1 MFCDSVM
8 VERKEI
14 KKTFHVEKKAAMLR
28 HDKLYGTLS
37 LKIVSLF
44 KVSNLIPKVFH
55 VKDPQSQPPVLK
67 NVPPGSPI

>member
-1 MFCDSVM
+1 M

-14 KKTFHVEKKAAMLR
+14 KKTFHVEKKAAAMLR

-44 KVSNLIPKVFH
+44 KVSNLIPQMFH
-55 VKDPQSQPPVLK
+55 VKNPKANPLF
-67 NVPPGSPI
+67 